1 MGPNNLLF
9 IIVTYFRYATDV
21 KIRQNKESRLSV
33 TEINPVSVCDN
44 LRDMRVDVTG
54 LTVANAWKLHLEP
67 SRLLCEVK

>member
-1 MGPNNLLF
+1 MK
-9 IIVTYFRYATDV
+9 VTYFRYATAV

-44 LRDMRVDVTG
+44 LRDMRVDVTR
-54 LTVANAWKLHLEP
+54 LSVANAWKLHLEP